1 MCWVPLSAQVRRKLL
16 QKQGHGTRCEVWTFS
31 RVVRVSVCITRVS
44 VSLASPTPS
53 QTIHQS
59 DPRPISVSASY
70 QIRNFGFQI
79 GEKSKT
85 QWFTTKISGTH
96 SQCSPQVPG
105 WPRRICEGIFSLANV
120 KAQRFSAR
128 FGSSLLELP
137 HFLSDFRCNG
147 IWQAKHLAIWLGDC
161 RLYRGNLFSAS
172 SIYIFTLCWR
182 LGKNRR
188 LARNDHVE
196 RDKDYALCWCF
207 VLCRCAP
214 GDHCPLKYASI
225 INRIFRFFCAWE
237 RNGNACVLSG
247 STHTNLIK
255 FVQLILESTKLCKYV
270 ELSSMGLVM
279 ECSMP
284 VLHFTSGV
292 KLVVLSM
299 LRCQSCVGKK
309 RCDARNRGTG
319 AVTNQKTTS
328 SWHLPI

>member
-1 MCWVPLSAQVRRKLL
+1 
-16 QKQGHGTRCEVWTFS
+16 
-31 RVVRVSVCITRVS
+31 
-44 VSLASPTPS
+44 
-53 QTIHQS
+53 
-59 DPRPISVSASY
+59 
-70 QIRNFGFQI
+70 
-79 GEKSKT
+79 
-85 QWFTTKISGTH
+85 
-96 SQCSPQVPG
+96 
-105 WPRRICEGIFSLANV
+105 
-120 KAQRFSAR
+120 
-128 FGSSLLELP
+128 
-137 HFLSDFRCNG
+137 
-147 IWQAKHLAIWLGDC
+147 
-161 RLYRGNLFSAS
+161 
-172 SIYIFTLCWR
+172 LCWR

-188 LARNDHVE
+188 LARNDHFE

-309 RCDARNRGTG
+309 RCDARNGGTG